1 MDKRDKR
8 YTGREEEK
16 KRFIIVGCSIIVI
29 LVIIAVIAVS
39 HRRRTDALR
48 ASEALTRESES
59 AALQDD
65 GTAEE
70 TGSEEDTGFRLTED
84 EGLNQLVRDY
94 FDARLAADTGSIYEL
109 FGRSDASPNE
119 AFAEKL
125 AAQASWIQGYQDI
138 KVYSMPGTT
147 ENEELCLATYEID
160 FRRTDAMAPGIMYFY
175 AESDGSGGYTI
186 AETLMKD
193 RVDYAETALSREP
206 AKSLIEETDTALKE
220 ALDNDGT
227 LALIYTSFLNGAIYD
242 DTSIDMDGEQDVD
255 IFMDPE
261 DSILVDEDTL
271 KDIAEEASEAAS
283 IEAAE
288 AAGDVYETDAS
299 DSQSAETAVQPS
311 ALSPEQGAVAVGEP
325 SDAQSVNNESQSAA
339 DGAAA
344 SEGVQEGSGEI
355 ESQ

>member
-1 MDKRDKR
+1 M
-8 YTGREEEK
+8 
-16 KRFIIVGCSIIVI
+16 I

-39 HRRRTDALR
+39 HRHRTDAIKAR
-48 ASEALTRESES
+48 EALIRDAEAAAEQEASSGETVSE
-59 AALQDD
+59 
-65 GTAEE
+65 EE
-70 TGSEEDTGFRLTED
+70 TGFKLTED

-94 FDARLAADTGSIYEL
+94 FDARLAADTGRIYEL

-125 AAQASWIQGYQDI
+125 EAQASWIQGYQDI
-138 KVYSMPGTT
+138 EVYSMPGTA
-147 ENEELCLATYEID
+147 ENEELCLVTYEID

-175 AESDGSGGYTI
+175 SEADGSGGYTI

-193 RVDYAETALSREP
+193 RVDYAETALSEEP
-206 AKSLIEETDTALKE
+206 AKSLIEETDAALKE
-220 ALDNDGT
+220 ALDNDST
-227 LALIYTSFLNGAIYD
+227 LALIYTSFMNGAIYD
-242 DTSIDMDGEQDVD
+242 DTSIDVDGEQDVD

-283 IEAAE
+283 IEASE

-299 DSQSAETAVQPS
+299 DTQSVETAAQPS

-325 SDAQSVNNESQSAA
+325 SDAQTVYTESQSAA
-339 DGAAA
+339 DGASDGTAA

>member
-1 MDKRDKR
+1 M
-8 YTGREEEK
+8 
-16 KRFIIVGCSIIVI
+16 I

-39 HRRRTDALR
+39 HRHRTDAIKAR
-48 ASEALTRESES
+48 EALIRDAEAAAEQEASSGETVSE
-59 AALQDD
+59 
-65 GTAEE
+65 EE
-70 TGSEEDTGFRLTED
+70 TGFKLTED

-94 FDARLAADTGSIYEL
+94 FDARLAADTGRIYEL

-125 AAQASWIQGYQDI
+125 EAQASWIQGYQDI
-138 KVYSMPGTT
+138 EVYSMPGTT
-147 ENEELCLATYEID
+147 ENEELCLVTYEID

-175 AESDGSGGYTI
+175 AEADGSGGYTI

-193 RVDYAETALSREP
+193 RVDYAETALSEEP
-206 AKSLIEETDTALKE
+206 AKSLIEETDAALKE
-220 ALDNDGT
+220 ALDNDST
-227 LALIYTSFLNGAIYD
+227 LALIYTSFMNGAIYD
-242 DTSIDMDGEQDVD
+242 DTSIDVDGEQDVD

-283 IEAAE
+283 IEASE

-299 DSQSAETAVQPS
+299 DAQSVETAAQPS

-325 SDAQSVNNESQSAA
+325 SDAQTVDTESQSAA
-339 DGAAA
+339 DGASDGTAA